1 MMHNVQRA
9 WKEET
14 ELAQHKEH
22 CNSSSE
28 IPVTRLLE
36 ARGWTTKD
44 TSGVGQTTERG
55 GLFED
60 GERRRESDQL
70 DADVVVGVGADD
82 VDQDSVT
89 LGGRDAERQR
99 VVTSV
104 DPLAVT
110 ICHRHDA
117 AALSTERVRY
127 AV

>member
-1 MMHNVQRA
+1 MQ
-9 WKEET
+9 
-14 ELAQHKEH
+14 LAQHEKH

-28 IPVTRLLE
+28 ILVTRLLE
-36 ARGWTTKD
+36 ARDWTTQRHQWGWTNNWA
-44 TSGVGQTTERG
+44 GG